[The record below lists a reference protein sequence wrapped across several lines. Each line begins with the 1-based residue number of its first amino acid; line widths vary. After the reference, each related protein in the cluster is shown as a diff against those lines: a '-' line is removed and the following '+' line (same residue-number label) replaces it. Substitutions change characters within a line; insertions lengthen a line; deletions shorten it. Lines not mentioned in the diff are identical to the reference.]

1 MFWFLWIIEFGKK
14 QATEVCHQWYK
25 YVGWQTCYGW
35 NCCVNFTHRPT
46 FGLIE
51 ATCHCLKSINVVWLL
66 NDIRRASIDRP
77 SLTPTA
83 HPWPDHTLPYS
94 TSHNQIIES
103 LLIYLNILI
112 FKNSTHRQTNG
123 QTDRQN
129 YQQTFG
135 LIEAT
140 CRDLKMKNGL
150 HTVPWNEFFDMGKMT
165 ERDPTKICRK
175 NKF

>member
-1 MFWFLWIIEFGKK
+1 MTDDSL
-14 QATEVCHQWYK
+14 QWPLS
-25 YVGWQTCYGW
+25 
-35 NCCVNFTHRPT
+35 THRPT
-46 FGLIE
+46 FDLIE

-112 FKNSTHRQTNG
+112 FKNSTHRQTNR
-123 QTDRQN
+123 QTDTDRQSD
-129 YQQTFG
+129 QQTLG

-140 CRDLKMKNGL
+140 CRDLKMKNDL

-165 ERDPTKICRK
+165 VRYPTKIGRK
-175 NKF
+175 K